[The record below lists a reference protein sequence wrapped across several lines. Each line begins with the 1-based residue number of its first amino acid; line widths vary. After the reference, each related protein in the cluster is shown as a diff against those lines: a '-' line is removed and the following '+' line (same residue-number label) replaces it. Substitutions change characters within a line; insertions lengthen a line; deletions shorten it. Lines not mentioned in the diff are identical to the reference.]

1 MEKSVAG
8 ESIVGTFVDHLE
20 FKRKKVGGVDEMDAL
35 GKIEELAG
43 LYEERIEALN
53 REVAQAKRDVEAAN
67 KRAESVSAVEASLA
81 RTKAELAEERTR
93 AEGLVARLRALES
106 NPAASPVVA
115 PSSAPVADDFMRT
128 LQEVRADV
136 LAKARDEASAIVAR
150 ARDSADSALR
160 AERERRT
167 RATEAARTAR
177 SQAESAMRKL
187 ADALGDVEALESELS
202 GGSGSDFNT
211 QEVLSRLRRAD
222 VPSPLDPWDS
232 SSVR

>member
-1 MEKSVAG
+1 METSVAG

-43 LYEERIEALN
+43 LYEERIEALT
-53 REVAQAKRDVEAAN
+53 REAAQAKRDAEAAV
-67 KRAESVSAVEASLA
+67 KRAESVAAVEAALA
-81 RTKAELAEERTR
+81 RAKAELAEERAR
-93 AEGLVARLRALES
+93 AEGLAARLRGMES
-106 NPAASPVVA
+106 A
-115 PSSAPVADDFMRT
+115 PSVPSAPTAAPVADDFMRT

-136 LAKARDEASAIVAR
+136 LAKARDEAAAIVTR
-150 ARDSADSALR
+150 ARESADSIVR
-160 AERERRT
+160 AERDRRA
-167 RATEAARTAR
+167 RASEAARTAR

-202 GGSGSDFNT
+202 GGSGSDFNA
-211 QEVLSRLRRAD
+211 QEVLARLRRAD

-232 SSVR
+232 SSTR